1 MEKRKRKCLMLFVCI
16 LVLSLHA
23 GASVSAKSKDVT
35 KKYKSEVTKMLAP
48 FDRYLCY
55 PMTYGK
61 ATGKFVF
68 NDYTKT
74 SMIIYSPI
82 ITAYSCEKVDSVKK
96 KCLPKMKLYFG
107 SNAKFKL
114 KKYRGYQVDN
124 KLHYLFKNN
133 NGRIVY
139 TGGDYSPRDIP
150 KGKVTKIL
158 QTSKNRYTVTYKEY
172 LTNDYFGYPRQY
184 RGTYQIYLKKA
195 SNTMGFI
202 ITNIKLISSAEWKHW
217 K

>member
-1 MEKRKRKCLMLFVCI
+1 MEKRKRKCLLLFVCI

-48 FDRYLCY
+48 FDFYLGY
-55 PMTYGK
+55 PIAYGK
-61 ATGKFVF
+61 ANDKFVF
-68 NDYTKT
+68 NDYAKT
-74 SMIIYSPI
+74 TMFMYSPATKI
-82 ITAYSCEKVDSVKK
+82 YYTDTVSVAKK

-114 KKYRGYQVDN
+114 KKYRGHRIDSKLQYLYKNDN
-124 KLHYLFKNN
+124 GKL
-133 NGRIVY
+133 VY
-139 TGGDYSPRDIP
+139 TGGQYSVMDTP

-172 LTNDYFGYPRQY
+172 LTNDYFGYPSRY

-195 SNTMGFI
+195 SNKLGFI